1 MKRSRKSKGLSRIPR
16 HRFRVLNSNE
26 MKTVLLGLCLALFAA
41 NVNADPALDAILA
54 RMDQAAPNFHGMSAN
69 VDMVEYEKILDD
81 KTTDKGTL
89 QMQREGKKVRA
100 VLTFP
105 DRVIGFLGSIVR
117 IYFPNAQTYQDY
129 DIGKNTDVLN
139 QFLLLGFGSSGKE
152 LAQSY
157 DITLEGTEKV
167 AGQDASKL
175 LLVPR
180 DAKVKQRLNKIEVW
194 IPAQSANPVQQ
205 QFYEQPSGNWR
216 KVTYSNILVNPPIKG
231 TLEMKLPSGAKK
243 QS

>member
-1 MKRSRKSKGLSRIPR
+1 
-16 HRFRVLNSNE
+16 
-26 MKTVLLGLCLALFAA
+26 MKTVLAGLCLALLALNA
-41 NVNADPALDAILA
+41 KADPTLDDILA
-54 RMDQAAPNFHGMSAN
+54 RMDQAAPNFHGMTAK

-89 QMQREGKKVRA
+89 EMQREGKKVRA

-105 DRVIGFLGSIVR
+105 DRVIGFLGNIVR

-129 DIGKNTDVLN
+129 DIGKNSDVLN

-157 DITLEGTEKV
+157 NITLAGTEKV
-167 AGQDASKL
+167 AGQDTSKL
-175 LLVPR
+175 LLAPK
-180 DAKVKQRLNKIEVW
+180 DAKVKEHLSKIEVW
-194 IPAQSANPVQQ
+194 IPFDSANPVQQ

-216 KVTYSNILVNPPIKG
+216 KVTYSSILVNPPIKG

-243 QS
+243 QG